1 MYVYIINK
9 APDISTAKRSGAS
22 LLLLDPP
29 VLLLL

>member
-1 MYVYIINK
+1 MHVYMISK

-29 VLLLL
+29 VLLL